1 FICPDLKEIAQYAQV
16 STPAYKIM
24 KRLTPGPYTFILEAS
39 RLVPKIL
46 LEKRKT
52 VGIRVP
58 DHPICQ
64 RLLAELGK
72 PIISTSATL
81 AGQTYMQDIDQIC
94 EIFQHHVDVVI
105 DSGPGSL
112 DPSSVIDLTG
122 EAPVIIRAGK
132 GDLSI
137 FS

>member
-1 FICPDLKEIAQYAQV
+1 
-16 STPAYKIM
+16 M
-24 KRLTPGPYTFILEAS
+24 KRLTPGPYTFLLEAS

-64 RLLAELGK
+64 RLLTELGK

-81 AGQTYMQDIDQIC
+81 AGQPYMQDIDQIC

-112 DPSSVIDLTG
+112 EPSSVIDLTG
-122 EAPVIIRAGK
+122 DRPVVVRAGK